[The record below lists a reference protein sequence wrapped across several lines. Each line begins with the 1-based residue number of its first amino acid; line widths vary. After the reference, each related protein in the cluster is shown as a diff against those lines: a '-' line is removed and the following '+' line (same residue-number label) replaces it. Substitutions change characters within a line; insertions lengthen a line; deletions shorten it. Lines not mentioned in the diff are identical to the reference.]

1 MADRS
6 QRLLVL
12 AAAGFAAAGG
22 LVWAVAL
29 RTADGVRLDAH
40 ALADFTDAGRHG
52 AKLPAEVFVRLADPL
67 PFALLSGAVLTVALV
82 RGGVRLAAI
91 LGIGLLGACL
101 TTQALKQFTADPRG
115 IELVPYGHV
124 ATAAWPSGH
133 TTAATALALCLVAV
147 VPARLR
153 PHAAATG
160 ATLAFAVALSV
171 LLLGWHFPS
180 DVLGGFCVAAAW
192 MLCGLAAAGYP
203 RPT

>member
-6 QRLLVL
+6 QRLMIL
-12 AAAGFAAAGG
+12 AAAGFAAAAA

-40 ALADFTDAGRHG
+40 ALADFMDVGRHG
-52 AKLPAEVFVRLADPL
+52 AKYPAEVLVRLADPL

-82 RGGVRLAAI
+82 RGGLRLAAI

-101 TTQALKQFTADPRG
+101 TTQALKQITADPRG
-115 IELVPYGHV
+115 IELVPYAHV
-124 ATAAWPSGH
+124 STAAWPSGH

-147 VPARLR
+147 APARLR
-153 PHAAATG
+153 RRAAVAG
-160 ATLAFAVALSV
+160 AALAIAVALSV
-171 LLLGWHFPS
+171 MLLGWHFPS

-192 MLCGLAAAGYP
+192 MLCVLAVARYP